1 MAGYIQTYCFLC
13 STFDSVKARFLVGL
27 QKESLY
33 EQGEFEIFYYEV
45 ICICCRKKFRVYEG
59 TLRYKQ
65 VKENMK
71 GKYTCEECDH
81 NIRLEAIKNFFNK

>member
-1 MAGYIQTYCFLC
+1 LELTYNELHLI
-13 STFDSVKARFLVGL
+13 K
-27 QKESLY
+27 KESFAISIKVFSNLS
-33 EQGEFEIFYYEV
+33 EQGELAVFYYEV

-71 GKYTCEECDH
+71 GKYTCEECGH
-81 NIRLEAIKNFFNK
+81 NIRFEAIKNFFNK

>member
-1 MAGYIQTYCFLC
+1 MAGYVQTYCFLC
-13 STFDSVKARFLVGL
+13 STFDSVKAHFLVGL
-27 QKESLY
+27 QKESLS

-71 GKYTCEECDH
+71 GKYTCEECGH
-81 NIRLEAIKNFFNK
+81 NIRLEAIKNFFKK